1 MRDIIVIGA
10 GVVGC
15 SIARELSKYNL
26 DVLVVE
32 KNSDVSEGISKGNSG
47 SMRDIIVIGAGVVG
61 CSIARE
67 LSKYNLDVLVVEKN
81 SDVSEGISKG
91 NSGIVH
97 AGYNEKIGTLKAKL
111 NIEGNKIFDD
121 LSRDL
126 QFPFKRNGAFI
137 LAFSDEEMKTLE
149 SLKENGEKLGV
160 EGLEILT
167 REEAL
172 NIEPNLNKEIVGV
185 LNVKTSGIVSP
196 YEMTIA
202 LAENAAENGVE
213 FKLNS
218 KVTNIEKISEGYKVT
233 LNNKEVV
240 NGKLII
246 NASGLEGAFLNN
258 LVSMSK
264 REINPVKGE
273 YCLFDKVAGAMI
285 NKTLF
290 QVPNK
295 LSKGVLVTPTAEG
308 NLLVGPNA
316 VEGKTLE
323 TSREGID
330 EILYKSKKSLEEL
343 PVARILNT
351 FSGIRPKTKE
361 GDFIIEEVEDA
372 KNFINVIG
380 IDSPGLTAAPAIGV
394 YVVNMIKERLDLV
407 EKKNFKKTREDAK
420 NFINV
425 IGIDS
430 PGLTAAPAIGVYV
443 VNMIKERLDLV
454 EKKNFKKTR
463 EKIVRFVELSL
474 EEKNKLIK
482 EKPAY
487 GHMVCKCEF
496 VTEGE
501 IVEAIHRP
509 IKALTVDAIKR
520 RTRASMGG
528 CQGIGCT
535 LPISKIL
542 SRELGID
549 ISDINKNSEG
559 SPVIGFKED

>member
-1 MRDIIVIGA
+1 MRDIILIGA

-32 KNSDVSEGISKGNSG
+32 KNRDVSEG
-47 SMRDIIVIGAGVVG
+47 V
-61 CSIARE
+61 
-67 LSKYNLDVLVVEKN
+67 
-81 SDVSEGISKG
+81 SKG

-137 LAFSDEEMKTLE
+137 LAFSDKDMKTLE
-149 SLKENGEKLGV
+149 SLKEKGEKLGI

-240 NGKLII
+240 NGRLII

-273 YCLFDKVAGAMI
+273 YCLFDKVAGAII

-290 QVPNK
+290 QVPSK

-330 EILYKSKKSLEEL
+330 EILDKSKKSVEEL
-343 PVARILNT
+343 PLARILNT
-351 FSGIRPKTKE
+351 FSGIRPKTNH

-394 YVVNMIKERLDLV
+394 YVVNMIKD
-407 EKKNFKKTREDAK
+407 K
-420 NFINV
+420 
-425 IGIDS
+425 
-430 PGLTAAPAIGVYV
+430 
-443 VNMIKERLDLV
+443 LDLV

-463 EKIVRFVELSL
+463 EKIARFAELSL
-474 EEKNKLIK
+474 EEKNRLIK

-509 IKALTVDAIKR
+509 IPALTVDAIKR

>member
-1 MRDIIVIGA
+1 
-10 GVVGC
+10 
-15 SIARELSKYNL
+15 
-26 DVLVVE
+26 
-32 KNSDVSEGISKGNSG
+32 
-47 SMRDIIVIGAGVVG
+47 MRDIIVIGAGVVG

-233 LNNKEVV
+233 LNNKELVS
-240 NGKLII
+240 GKLII

-330 EILYKSKKSLEEL
+330 EILDKNKKSLEEL

-361 GDFIIEEVEDA
+361 GDFIIEEV
-372 KNFINVIG
+372 V
-380 IDSPGLTAAPAIGV
+380 
-394 YVVNMIKERLDLV
+394 
-407 EKKNFKKTREDAK
+407 DAK

-463 EKIVRFVELSL
+463 EKIARFAELSL
-474 EEKNKLIK
+474 EEKNRLIK
-482 EKPAY
+482 EKPEY

-501 IVEAIHRP
+501 IVEAIHRTIP
-509 IKALTVDAIKR
+509 ALTVDAIKR

>member
-32 KNSDVSEGISKGNSG
+32 KNSDVSEG
-47 SMRDIIVIGAGVVG
+47 V
-61 CSIARE
+61 
-67 LSKYNLDVLVVEKN
+67 
-81 SDVSEGISKG
+81 SKG

-137 LAFSDEEMKTLE
+137 LAFKDEEMKTLE

-233 LNNKEVV
+233 LNNKELVS
-240 NGKLII
+240 GKLII

-330 EILYKSKKSLEEL
+330 EILDKSKKSLEEL

-351 FSGIRPKTKE
+351 FSGIRPKTKG

-407 EKKNFKKTREDAK
+407 EKKNFKKTRE
-420 NFINV
+420 
-425 IGIDS
+425 
-430 PGLTAAPAIGVYV
+430 
-443 VNMIKERLDLV
+443 
-454 EKKNFKKTR
+454 
-463 EKIVRFVELSL
+463 KIVRFAELSL

>member
-1 MRDIIVIGA
+1 M
-10 GVVGC
+10 
-15 SIARELSKYNL
+15 K
-26 DVLVVE
+26 
-32 KNSDVSEGISKGNSG
+32 
-47 SMRDIIVIGAGVVG
+47 DIIVIGAGVVG

-233 LNNKEVV
+233 LNNKELVS
-240 NGKLII
+240 GKIII

-258 LVSMSK
+258 LVSMTK

-290 QVPNK
+290 QVPSK

-330 EILYKSKKSLEEL
+330 EILDKSKKSLEEL

-407 EKKNFKKTREDAK
+407 EKKNFKKTRE
-420 NFINV
+420 
-425 IGIDS
+425 
-430 PGLTAAPAIGVYV
+430 
-443 VNMIKERLDLV
+443 
-454 EKKNFKKTR
+454 
-463 EKIVRFVELSL
+463 KIVRFAELSL

-528 CQGIGCT
+528 CQGVGCT

-559 SPVIGFKED
+559 SPVIGFKEMIFNY

>member
-1 MRDIIVIGA
+1 
-10 GVVGC
+10 
-15 SIARELSKYNL
+15 
-26 DVLVVE
+26 
-32 KNSDVSEGISKGNSG
+32 
-47 SMRDIIVIGAGVVG
+47 MRDIIVIGAGVVG

-137 LAFSDEEMKTLE
+137 LAFSDEEIKALE

-218 KVTNIEKISEGYKVT
+218 KVTSIEKISEGYKVT
-233 LNNKEVV
+233 LNNKELVS
-240 NGKLII
+240 GKLII

-330 EILYKSKKSLEEL
+330 EILDKSKKSLEEL

-351 FSGIRPKTKE
+351 FSGIRPKTKG

-407 EKKNFKKTREDAK
+407 EKKNFKKTRE
-420 NFINV
+420 
-425 IGIDS
+425 
-430 PGLTAAPAIGVYV
+430 
-443 VNMIKERLDLV
+443 
-454 EKKNFKKTR
+454 
-463 EKIVRFVELSL
+463 KIVRFAELSL

-487 GHMVCKCEF
+487 GHMICKCEF

>member
-1 MRDIIVIGA
+1 
-10 GVVGC
+10 
-15 SIARELSKYNL
+15 
-26 DVLVVE
+26 
-32 KNSDVSEGISKGNSG
+32 
-47 SMRDIIVIGAGVVG
+47 MRDIIVIGAGVVG

-233 LNNKEVV
+233 LNNKELVS
-240 NGKLII
+240 GKLII
-246 NASGLEGAFLNN
+246 NASGLEGPFLNN

-330 EILYKSKKSLEEL
+330 EILDKSKKSLEEL

-407 EKKNFKKTREDAK
+407 EKKNFKKTRE
-420 NFINV
+420 
-425 IGIDS
+425 
-430 PGLTAAPAIGVYV
+430 
-443 VNMIKERLDLV
+443 
-454 EKKNFKKTR
+454 
-463 EKIVRFVELSL
+463 KIVRFAELSL

>member
-1 MRDIIVIGA
+1 
-10 GVVGC
+10 
-15 SIARELSKYNL
+15 
-26 DVLVVE
+26 
-32 KNSDVSEGISKGNSG
+32 
-47 SMRDIIVIGAGVVG
+47 MRDIIVIGAGVVG

-111 NIEGNKIFDD
+111 NIEGNKMFDD

-233 LNNKEVV
+233 LNNKELVS
-240 NGKLII
+240 GKLII

-330 EILYKSKKSLEEL
+330 EILDKSKKSLEEL

-351 FSGIRPKTKE
+351 FSGIRPKTKG

-407 EKKNFKKTREDAK
+407 EKKNFKKTRE
-420 NFINV
+420 
-425 IGIDS
+425 
-430 PGLTAAPAIGVYV
+430 
-443 VNMIKERLDLV
+443 
-454 EKKNFKKTR
+454 
-463 EKIVRFVELSL
+463 KIVRFAELSL
-474 EEKNKLIK
+474 EEKNRLIK

-487 GHMVCKCEF
+487 GHMVCKCEC

-501 IVEAIHRP
+501 IVESIHRP

-528 CQGIGCT
+528 CQGTGCT

>member
-1 MRDIIVIGA
+1 MKDIIVIGA

-15 SIARELSKYNL
+15 SIARELSKYSL

-32 KNSDVSEGISKGNSG
+32 KNSDVSEG
-47 SMRDIIVIGAGVVG
+47 V
-61 CSIARE
+61 
-67 LSKYNLDVLVVEKN
+67 
-81 SDVSEGISKG
+81 SKG

-111 NIEGNKIFDD
+111 NIEGNKMFDD

-137 LAFSDEEMKTLE
+137 LAFKDEEMKTLE

-233 LNNKEVV
+233 LNNKEIV

-258 LVSMSK
+258 LVRMSK

-285 NKTLF
+285 TKTLF
-290 QVPNK
+290 QVPSE

-330 EILYKSKKSLEEL
+330 EILDKSKKSLEEL

-394 YVVNMIKERLDLV
+394 YIVNMIKD
-407 EKKNFKKTREDAK
+407 K
-420 NFINV
+420 
-425 IGIDS
+425 
-430 PGLTAAPAIGVYV
+430 
-443 VNMIKERLDLV
+443 LDLV

-463 EKIVRFVELSL
+463 EKIARFAELSL
-474 EEKNKLIK
+474 EEKNRLIK

-549 ISDINKNSEG
+549 INDINKNSEG

>member
-1 MRDIIVIGA
+1 
-10 GVVGC
+10 
-15 SIARELSKYNL
+15 
-26 DVLVVE
+26 
-32 KNSDVSEGISKGNSG
+32 
-47 SMRDIIVIGAGVVG
+47 MRDIIVIGAGVVG

-137 LAFSDEEMKTLE
+137 LAFSDEDMKTLE

-273 YCLFDKVAGAMI
+273 YCLFDKVSGAMI

-330 EILYKSKKSLEEL
+330 EILDKSKKSLEEL

-407 EKKNFKKTREDAK
+407 EKKNFKKTRE
-420 NFINV
+420 
-425 IGIDS
+425 
-430 PGLTAAPAIGVYV
+430 
-443 VNMIKERLDLV
+443 
-454 EKKNFKKTR
+454 
-463 EKIVRFVELSL
+463 KIVRFSELSL

>member
-1 MRDIIVIGA
+1 
-10 GVVGC
+10 
-15 SIARELSKYNL
+15 
-26 DVLVVE
+26 
-32 KNSDVSEGISKGNSG
+32 
-47 SMRDIIVIGAGVVG
+47 MRDIIVIGAGVVG

-233 LNNKEVV
+233 LNNKELVS
-240 NGKLII
+240 GKIII

-330 EILYKSKKSLEEL
+330 EILDKSKKSLEEL

-351 FSGIRPKTKE
+351 FSGIRPKTKGE
-361 GDFIIEEVEDA
+361 DFIIEEVEDA

-407 EKKNFKKTREDAK
+407 EKKNFKKTRE
-420 NFINV
+420 
-425 IGIDS
+425 
-430 PGLTAAPAIGVYV
+430 
-443 VNMIKERLDLV
+443 
-454 EKKNFKKTR
+454 
-463 EKIVRFVELSL
+463 KIVRFAELSL

>member
-15 SIARELSKYNL
+15 F
-26 DVLVVE
+26 
-32 KNSDVSEGISKGNSG
+32 
-47 SMRDIIVIGAGVVG
+47 
-61 CSIARE
+61 IARE

-218 KVTNIEKISEGYKVT
+218 KVTSIEKISEGYKVT
-233 LNNKEVV
+233 LNNKELVS
-240 NGKLII
+240 GKIII

-330 EILYKSKKSLEEL
+330 EILDKSKKSLEEL

-351 FSGIRPKTKE
+351 FSGIRPKTKG

-407 EKKNFKKTREDAK
+407 EKKNFKKTRE
-420 NFINV
+420 
-425 IGIDS
+425 
-430 PGLTAAPAIGVYV
+430 
-443 VNMIKERLDLV
+443 
-454 EKKNFKKTR
+454 
-463 EKIVRFVELSL
+463 KIVRFAELSL

-496 VTEGE
+496 ITEGE

>member
-1 MRDIIVIGA
+1 
-10 GVVGC
+10 
-15 SIARELSKYNL
+15 
-26 DVLVVE
+26 
-32 KNSDVSEGISKGNSG
+32 
-47 SMRDIIVIGAGVVG
+47 MRDIIVIGAGVVG

-137 LAFSDEEMKTLE
+137 LAFSDEDMNILE

-233 LNNKEVV
+233 LNNKELVS
-240 NGKLII
+240 GKIII

-330 EILYKSKKSLEEL
+330 EILDKSKKSLEEL

-407 EKKNFKKTREDAK
+407 EKKNFKR
-420 NFINV
+420 
-425 IGIDS
+425 
-430 PGLTAAPAIGVYV
+430 
-443 VNMIKERLDLV
+443 
-454 EKKNFKKTR
+454 TR
-463 EKIVRFVELSL
+463 EKIVRFAELSL
-474 EEKNKLIK
+474 EEKNRLIK

-535 LPISKIL
+535 LPMSKIL

>member
-1 MRDIIVIGA
+1 
-10 GVVGC
+10 
-15 SIARELSKYNL
+15 
-26 DVLVVE
+26 
-32 KNSDVSEGISKGNSG
+32 
-47 SMRDIIVIGAGVVG
+47 MRDIIVIGAGVVG

-213 FKLNS
+213 FKLNL

-233 LNNKEVV
+233 LNNKELVS
-240 NGKLII
+240 GKIII

-290 QVPNK
+290 QVPSK

-330 EILYKSKKSLEEL
+330 EILDKSKKSLEEL

-351 FSGIRPKTKE
+351 FSGIRPKTKGE
-361 GDFIIEEVEDA
+361 DFIIEEVEDA

-407 EKKNFKKTREDAK
+407 EKKNFKKTRE
-420 NFINV
+420 
-425 IGIDS
+425 
-430 PGLTAAPAIGVYV
+430 
-443 VNMIKERLDLV
+443 
-454 EKKNFKKTR
+454 
-463 EKIVRFVELSL
+463 KIVRFAELSL
-474 EEKNKLIK
+474 EEKNRLIK

-542 SRELGID
+542 SRELVID

>member
-1 MRDIIVIGA
+1 MRDIILIGA

-32 KNSDVSEGISKGNSG
+32 KNSDVSEG
-47 SMRDIIVIGAGVVG
+47 V
-61 CSIARE
+61 
-67 LSKYNLDVLVVEKN
+67 
-81 SDVSEGISKG
+81 SKG

-111 NIEGNKIFDD
+111 NIEGNKMFDD

-137 LAFSDEEMKTLE
+137 LAFSDKDMKTLE
-149 SLKENGEKLGV
+149 SLKEKGEKLGI

-218 KVTNIEKISEGYKVT
+218 KVTSIEKISEGYKVT
-233 LNNKEVV
+233 LNNKEIV

-290 QVPNK
+290 QVPSK

-330 EILYKSKKSLEEL
+330 EILDKSKKSVEEL
-343 PVARILNT
+343 PLARILNT
-351 FSGIRPKTKE
+351 FSGIRPKTKG

-394 YVVNMIKERLDLV
+394 YVVNMIKDKLDL
-407 EKKNFKKTREDAK
+407 
-420 NFINV
+420 I
-425 IGIDS
+425 
-430 PGLTAAPAIGVYV
+430 
-443 VNMIKERLDLV
+443 

-463 EKIVRFVELSL
+463 EKIARFAELSL
-474 EEKNKLIK
+474 EEK
-482 EKPAY
+482 
-487 GHMVCKCEF
+487 
-496 VTEGE
+496 
-501 IVEAIHRP
+501 
-509 IKALTVDAIKR
+509 
-520 RTRASMGG
+520 
-528 CQGIGCT
+528 
-535 LPISKIL
+535 
-542 SRELGID
+542 ID
-549 ISDINKNSEG
+549 
-559 SPVIGFKED
+559 

>member
-1 MRDIIVIGA
+1 
-10 GVVGC
+10 
-15 SIARELSKYNL
+15 
-26 DVLVVE
+26 
-32 KNSDVSEGISKGNSG
+32 
-47 SMRDIIVIGAGVVG
+47 MRDIIVIGAGVVG

-218 KVTNIEKISEGYKVT
+218 KVTSIEKISEGYKVT
-233 LNNKEVV
+233 LNNKELVS
-240 NGKLII
+240 GKLII

-290 QVPNK
+290 QVPSK

-330 EILYKSKKSLEEL
+330 EILDKSKKSVEEL
-343 PVARILNT
+343 PLARILNT
-351 FSGIRPKTKE
+351 FSGIRPKTNH

-394 YVVNMIKERLDLV
+394 YVVNMIKDKLDL
-407 EKKNFKKTREDAK
+407 
-420 NFINV
+420 I
-425 IGIDS
+425 
-430 PGLTAAPAIGVYV
+430 
-443 VNMIKERLDLV
+443 

-463 EKIVRFVELSL
+463 EKIARFAELSL
-474 EEKNKLIK
+474 KEKNRLIK

-509 IKALTVDAIKR
+509 IPALTVDAIKR

>member
-1 MRDIIVIGA
+1 MRDIILIGA

-32 KNSDVSEGISKGNSG
+32 KNSDVSEG
-47 SMRDIIVIGAGVVG
+47 V
-61 CSIARE
+61 
-67 LSKYNLDVLVVEKN
+67 
-81 SDVSEGISKG
+81 SKG

-111 NIEGNKIFDD
+111 NIEGNKMFDD

-137 LAFSDEEMKTLE
+137 LAFSDKDMKTLE
-149 SLKENGEKLGV
+149 SLKEKGEKLGV

-233 LNNKEVV
+233 LNSKEVV

-246 NASGLEGAFLNN
+246 NSSGLEGAFLNN

-290 QVPNK
+290 QVPSK

-330 EILYKSKKSLEEL
+330 EILDKSKKSVEEL
-343 PVARILNT
+343 PLARILNT
-351 FSGIRPKTKE
+351 FSGIRPKTNH

-394 YVVNMIKERLDLV
+394 YVVNMIKDKLDL
-407 EKKNFKKTREDAK
+407 
-420 NFINV
+420 I
-425 IGIDS
+425 
-430 PGLTAAPAIGVYV
+430 
-443 VNMIKERLDLV
+443 

-463 EKIVRFVELSL
+463 EKIARFAELSL
-474 EEKNKLIK
+474 EEKNRLIK

-509 IKALTVDAIKR
+509 IPALTVDAIKR

>member
-1 MRDIIVIGA
+1 
-10 GVVGC
+10 
-15 SIARELSKYNL
+15 
-26 DVLVVE
+26 
-32 KNSDVSEGISKGNSG
+32 
-47 SMRDIIVIGAGVVG
+47 MRDIIVIGAGVVG

-218 KVTNIEKISEGYKVT
+218 KVTSIEKISEGYKVT
-233 LNNKEVV
+233 LNNKELVS
-240 NGKLII
+240 GKIII

-330 EILYKSKKSLEEL
+330 EILDKSKKSLEEL

-407 EKKNFKKTREDAK
+407 EKKNFKKTRE
-420 NFINV
+420 
-425 IGIDS
+425 
-430 PGLTAAPAIGVYV
+430 
-443 VNMIKERLDLV
+443 
-454 EKKNFKKTR
+454 
-463 EKIVRFVELSL
+463 KIVRFAELSL

>member
-1 MRDIIVIGA
+1 
-10 GVVGC
+10 
-15 SIARELSKYNL
+15 
-26 DVLVVE
+26 
-32 KNSDVSEGISKGNSG
+32 
-47 SMRDIIVIGAGVVG
+47 MRDIIVIGAGVVG

-137 LAFSDEEMKTLE
+137 LAFSDEEMKALE

-233 LNNKEVV
+233 LNNKELVS
-240 NGKLII
+240 GKLII

-330 EILYKSKKSLEEL
+330 EILDKSKKSLEEL

-407 EKKNFKKTREDAK
+407 EKKNFKKTRE
-420 NFINV
+420 
-425 IGIDS
+425 
-430 PGLTAAPAIGVYV
+430 
-443 VNMIKERLDLV
+443 
-454 EKKNFKKTR
+454 
-463 EKIVRFVELSL
+463 KIVRFAELSL

>member
-1 MRDIIVIGA
+1 
-10 GVVGC
+10 
-15 SIARELSKYNL
+15 
-26 DVLVVE
+26 
-32 KNSDVSEGISKGNSG
+32 
-47 SMRDIIVIGAGVVG
+47 MRDIIVIGAGVVG

-137 LAFSDEEMKTLE
+137 LAFKDEEMKTLE

-172 NIEPNLNKEIVGV
+172 NIEPNLNKKIVGV

-233 LNNKEVV
+233 LNNKELVS
-240 NGKLII
+240 GKLII

-330 EILYKSKKSLEEL
+330 EILDKSKKSLEEL

-351 FSGIRPKTKE
+351 FSGIRPKTKG

-407 EKKNFKKTREDAK
+407 EKKNFKKTRE
-420 NFINV
+420 
-425 IGIDS
+425 
-430 PGLTAAPAIGVYV
+430 
-443 VNMIKERLDLV
+443 
-454 EKKNFKKTR
+454 
-463 EKIVRFVELSL
+463 KIVRFAELSL

-496 VTEGE
+496 ITEGE

-559 SPVIGFKED
+559 SPVIGFKEMIFNY

>member
-1 MRDIIVIGA
+1 
-10 GVVGC
+10 
-15 SIARELSKYNL
+15 
-26 DVLVVE
+26 
-32 KNSDVSEGISKGNSG
+32 
-47 SMRDIIVIGAGVVG
+47 MRDIIVIGAGVVG

-137 LAFSDEEMKTLE
+137 LAFKDEEMKTLE

-240 NGKLII
+240 SGKIII

-258 LVSMSK
+258 LISMTK

-330 EILYKSKKSLEEL
+330 EILNKSKKSLEEL

-394 YVVNMIKERLDLV
+394 YVVNMIKE
-407 EKKNFKKTREDAK
+407 K
-420 NFINV
+420 
-425 IGIDS
+425 
-430 PGLTAAPAIGVYV
+430 
-443 VNMIKERLDLV
+443 LDLV

-463 EKIVRFVELSL
+463 EKIVRFAELSL
-474 EEKNKLIK
+474 EEKNRLIK

-509 IKALTVDAIKR
+509 IKALTVDAVKR

-528 CQGIGCT
+528 CQGVGCT

>member
-1 MRDIIVIGA
+1 
-10 GVVGC
+10 
-15 SIARELSKYNL
+15 
-26 DVLVVE
+26 
-32 KNSDVSEGISKGNSG
+32 
-47 SMRDIIVIGAGVVG
+47 MRDIIVIGAGVVG

-218 KVTNIEKISEGYKVT
+218 KVTSIEKISEGYKVT
-233 LNNKEVV
+233 LNNKELVS
-240 NGKLII
+240 GKLII

-316 VEGKTLE
+316 VEGKNLE
-323 TSREGID
+323 TSRQGID
-330 EILYKSKKSLEEL
+330 EILDKSKKSLEEL

-351 FSGIRPKTKE
+351 FSGIRPKTKG

-407 EKKNFKKTREDAK
+407 EKKNFKKTRE
-420 NFINV
+420 
-425 IGIDS
+425 
-430 PGLTAAPAIGVYV
+430 
-443 VNMIKERLDLV
+443 
-454 EKKNFKKTR
+454 
-463 EKIVRFVELSL
+463 KIVRFAELSL
-474 EEKNKLIK
+474 EEKNRLIK

-528 CQGIGCT
+528 CQGVGCT

-559 SPVIGFKED
+559 SPVIGFKEMIFNY

>member
-1 MRDIIVIGA
+1 
-10 GVVGC
+10 
-15 SIARELSKYNL
+15 
-26 DVLVVE
+26 
-32 KNSDVSEGISKGNSG
+32 
-47 SMRDIIVIGAGVVG
+47 MRDIIVIGAGVVG

-218 KVTNIEKISEGYKVT
+218 KVTSIEKISEGYKVT
-233 LNNKEVV
+233 LNNKELVS
-240 NGKLII
+240 GKLII

-330 EILYKSKKSLEEL
+330 EILDKSKKSLEEL

-351 FSGIRPKTKE
+351 FSGIRPKTKGE
-361 GDFIIEEVEDA
+361 DFIIEEVEDA

-407 EKKNFKKTREDAK
+407 EKKNFKKTRE
-420 NFINV
+420 
-425 IGIDS
+425 
-430 PGLTAAPAIGVYV
+430 
-443 VNMIKERLDLV
+443 
-454 EKKNFKKTR
+454 
-463 EKIVRFVELSL
+463 KIVRFAELSL

-549 ISDINKNSEG
+549 INDINKNSEG

>member
-1 MRDIIVIGA
+1 
-10 GVVGC
+10 
-15 SIARELSKYNL
+15 
-26 DVLVVE
+26 
-32 KNSDVSEGISKGNSG
+32 
-47 SMRDIIVIGAGVVG
+47 MRDIIVIGAGVVG

-97 AGYNEKIGTLKAKL
+97 AGYNEKIGALKAKL
-111 NIEGNKIFDD
+111 NIEGNKSFDD

-137 LAFSDEEMKTLE
+137 LAFKDEEMKTLE

-218 KVTNIEKISEGYKVT
+218 KVTNIEKISEEYKVT

-240 NGKLII
+240 SGKIII

-258 LVSMSK
+258 LISMTK

-323 TSREGID
+323 TSRKGID
-330 EILYKSKKSLEEL
+330 EILDKSKKSLEEL

-361 GDFIIEEVEDA
+361 GDFIIEEVADA

-394 YVVNMIKERLDLV
+394 YVVNMIKE
-407 EKKNFKKTREDAK
+407 K
-420 NFINV
+420 
-425 IGIDS
+425 
-430 PGLTAAPAIGVYV
+430 
-443 VNMIKERLDLV
+443 LDLV

-463 EKIVRFVELSL
+463 EKIVRFAELSL

-509 IKALTVDAIKR
+509 IKALTVDAVKR

-528 CQGIGCT
+528 CQGVGCT

-559 SPVIGFKED
+559 SPVVGFKED

>member
-1 MRDIIVIGA
+1 M
-10 GVVGC
+10 
-15 SIARELSKYNL
+15 K
-26 DVLVVE
+26 
-32 KNSDVSEGISKGNSG
+32 
-47 SMRDIIVIGAGVVG
+47 DIIVIGAGVVG

-233 LNNKEVV
+233 LNNKELVS
-240 NGKLII
+240 GKIII

-290 QVPNK
+290 QVPSK

-330 EILYKSKKSLEEL
+330 EILDKSKKSLEEL

-351 FSGIRPKTKE
+351 FSGIRPKTKG

-407 EKKNFKKTREDAK
+407 EKKNFKKTRE
-420 NFINV
+420 
-425 IGIDS
+425 
-430 PGLTAAPAIGVYV
+430 
-443 VNMIKERLDLV
+443 
-454 EKKNFKKTR
+454 
-463 EKIVRFVELSL
+463 KIVRFAELSL
-474 EEKNKLIK
+474 EEKNRLIK

-528 CQGIGCT
+528 CQGVGCT

-559 SPVIGFKED
+559 SPVIGFKEMIFNY

>member
-1 MRDIIVIGA
+1 
-10 GVVGC
+10 
-15 SIARELSKYNL
+15 
-26 DVLVVE
+26 
-32 KNSDVSEGISKGNSG
+32 
-47 SMRDIIVIGAGVVG
+47 MRDIIVIGAGVVG

-218 KVTNIEKISEGYKVT
+218 KVTSIEKISEGYKVT
-233 LNNKEVV
+233 LNNKELVS
-240 NGKLII
+240 GKLII

-330 EILYKSKKSLEEL
+330 EILDKSKKSLEEL

-351 FSGIRPKTKE
+351 FSGIRPKTKGE
-361 GDFIIEEVEDA
+361 DFIIEEVD
-372 KNFINVIG
+372 
-380 IDSPGLTAAPAIGV
+380 
-394 YVVNMIKERLDLV
+394 
-407 EKKNFKKTREDAK
+407 DAK

-463 EKIVRFVELSL
+463 EKIVRFAELSL

-528 CQGIGCT
+528 CQGVG
-535 LPISKIL
+535 
-542 SRELGID
+542 
-549 ISDINKNSEG
+549 
-559 SPVIGFKED
+559 

>member
-1 MRDIIVIGA
+1 
-10 GVVGC
+10 
-15 SIARELSKYNL
+15 
-26 DVLVVE
+26 
-32 KNSDVSEGISKGNSG
+32 
-47 SMRDIIVIGAGVVG
+47 MRDIIVIGAGVVG

-137 LAFSDEEMKTLE
+137 LAFSDEDMNILE

-233 LNNKEVV
+233 LNNKELVS
-240 NGKLII
+240 GKIII

-290 QVPNK
+290 QVQNK

-330 EILYKSKKSLEEL
+330 EILDKSKKSLEEL

-407 EKKNFKKTREDAK
+407 EKKNFKKTRE
-420 NFINV
+420 
-425 IGIDS
+425 
-430 PGLTAAPAIGVYV
+430 
-443 VNMIKERLDLV
+443 
-454 EKKNFKKTR
+454 
-463 EKIVRFVELSL
+463 KIVRFAELSL

-528 CQGIGCT
+528 CQGVGCT

>member
-1 MRDIIVIGA
+1 
-10 GVVGC
+10 
-15 SIARELSKYNL
+15 
-26 DVLVVE
+26 
-32 KNSDVSEGISKGNSG
+32 
-47 SMRDIIVIGAGVVG
+47 MRDIIVIGAGVVG

-218 KVTNIEKISEGYKVT
+218 KVTSIEKISEGYKVT
-233 LNNKEVV
+233 LNNKELVS
-240 NGKLII
+240 GKIII
-246 NASGLEGAFLNN
+246 NASGAFLNN

-330 EILYKSKKSLEEL
+330 EILDKSKKSLEEL

-351 FSGIRPKTKE
+351 FSGIRPKTKG

-407 EKKNFKKTREDAK
+407 EKKNFKKTRE
-420 NFINV
+420 
-425 IGIDS
+425 
-430 PGLTAAPAIGVYV
+430 
-443 VNMIKERLDLV
+443 
-454 EKKNFKKTR
+454 
-463 EKIVRFVELSL
+463 KIVRFAELSL

-496 VTEGE
+496 ITEGE

>member
-26 DVLVVE
+26 DVF
-32 KNSDVSEGISKGNSG
+32 
-47 SMRDIIVIGAGVVG
+47 
-61 CSIARE
+61 
-67 LSKYNLDVLVVEKN
+67 VVEKN

-233 LNNKEVV
+233 LNNKELVS
-240 NGKLII
+240 GKIII

-330 EILYKSKKSLEEL
+330 EILDKSKKSLEEL

-351 FSGIRPKTKE
+351 FSGIRPKTKG

-407 EKKNFKKTREDAK
+407 EKKNFKKTRE
-420 NFINV
+420 
-425 IGIDS
+425 
-430 PGLTAAPAIGVYV
+430 
-443 VNMIKERLDLV
+443 
-454 EKKNFKKTR
+454 
-463 EKIVRFVELSL
+463 KIVRFAELSL